1 MSVINTKINIGLTE
15 PFSVVH
21 ITDTHIAYAD
31 ERDTERKLAL
41 SERRLKEFPHAEET
55 LTLASEISKS
65 LNLPIVHTGDLLD
78 FVSFANIE
86 RAKRFTDENDCFTA
100 AGNHEFSLYLG
111 EAKEDAAYRN
121 QSLGKVQSAFKN
133 DIRTASRIIG
143 GVNFVA
149 LDDGYYL
156 FEKEQ
161 IDFLKKETER
171 GLPIVLLLHCP
182 LFDKDLY
189 DTEMK
194 KSPCGYVVGAPVE
207 LMECYPPDRFE
218 QQLADDLTLDAIEF
232 IANESSIKAIIAGHM
247 HYNYEGFFRDKPQIL
262 TSCTD
267 VRIITFE

>member
-1 MSVINTKINIGLTE
+1 MSVIETKINIGIAE
-15 PFSVVH
+15 PVSVIH

-31 ERDTERKLAL
+31 ERETERKLAL
-41 SERRLKEFPHAEET
+41 SARRLKAFSLAEDT
-55 LTLASEISKS
+55 LSLASEISKTE
-65 LNLPIVHTGDLLD
+65 NIPIVHTGDLLD

-86 RAKRFTDENDCFTA
+86 RAKKFIDENDCFMA
-100 AGNHEFSLYLG
+100 AGNHEFSHYHG

-121 QSLGKVQSAFKN
+121 QSLDKVQSAFKN
-133 DIRTASRIIG
+133 NIRMASRIIG

-161 IDFLKKETER
+161 IDFLKKETEK

-194 KSPCGYVVGAPVE
+194 NSPCGYVVGAPVE

-218 QQLADDLTLDAIEF
+218 QQLADDLTLNAIEF
-232 IANESSIKAIIAGHM
+232 IANESLIKAIIAGHM
-247 HYNYEGFFRDKPQIL
+247 HYNYEGFFRNKPQIL